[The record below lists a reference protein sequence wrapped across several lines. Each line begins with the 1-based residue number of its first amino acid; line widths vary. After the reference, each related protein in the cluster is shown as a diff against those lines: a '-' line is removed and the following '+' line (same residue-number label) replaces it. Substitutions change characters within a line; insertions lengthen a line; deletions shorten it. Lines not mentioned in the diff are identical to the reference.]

1 MRKAGAKG
9 PMAQF
14 SAKTRPFAED
24 ERFGLVE
31 CLVWQ
36 LIPLQDL
43 PNSRDWSQL
52 NRAKCEGSNSS
63 VILRMSR
70 ILEFAECLPEISTA
84 SSADQQRR
92 APRQL
97 WDQRCEGG
105 FGNVVIATFFPDGVV
120 TGNWLES
127 GYPSRYPSG
136 NYFDGTFVSA
146 FINWS
151 SGDFLQRPGG
161 PLDSRAT
168 DASHIGANIPLLS
181 GFMQTVISGSSK

>member
-1 MRKAGAKG
+1 MNLQNVCPKFRRPARPTNNAARHGNYGINGA
-9 PMAQF
+9 
-14 SAKTRPFAED
+14 
-24 ERFGLVE
+24 
-31 CLVWQ
+31 
-36 LIPLQDL
+36 
-43 PNSRDWSQL
+43 
-52 NRAKCEGSNSS
+52 
-63 VILRMSR
+63 
-70 ILEFAECLPEISTA
+70 
-84 SSADQQRR
+84 
-92 APRQL
+92 
-97 WDQRCEGG
+97 EGG